1 MLFIVHKVGEPMHV
15 REKSKRLSE
24 FYERFG
30 KAPPSSSFDEAYG
43 LFATLMNAVEDEF
56 SGVPYDPARWQSD
69 GRLYPPQI
77 DSIRDVPDKLFVK
90 RFRSKWHNTFIGI
103 NGAVEIYDMFRQ
115 EVVFVKLGSDG
126 RGVWEL

>member
-1 MLFIVHKVGEPMHV
+1 MLFRLHKVGETMHV
-15 REKSKRLSE
+15 REKSERLSE

-30 KAPPSSSFDEAYG
+30 KAPPSSSFDEVYG
-43 LFATLMNAVEDEF
+43 LFVTLMNAVEDEF
-56 SGVPYDPARWQSD
+56 SGVPYDPARWQTD

-77 DSIRDVPDKLFVK
+77 DSIRDVPDRPFVK
-90 RFRSKWHNTFIGI
+90 RFRSKSHNTFIGT

-126 RGVWEL
+126 RGVGEL